1 VSRSLRDATLLA
13 ASIGGYAFTAALLVT
28 GFGNGQW
35 PFPGGDVVAYFEPAG
50 TAVRNG
56 TEVYVASPDFPG
68 FRYGPPWA
76 IAFAGL
82 GLGGAALIHA
92 LILVLDVVALW
103 VIAGGSPRRI
113 GLLLWFPLI
122 SFELAAGQLNL
133 LIAAALVLAQR
144 GVVWPLAAVSLA
156 KVWPV
161 LAVRPSD
168 LTRLLLA
175 GIAIAVV
182 TVPWLGLWPE
192 WIGALVGT
200 ADAPH
205 GPLIPIPLWLRL
217 VLAGGLLVL
226 RRPWSR
232 ALGASLASPNLYW
245 GQLVVL
251 VAPIALWFE
260 GRRLSSLEPHGP
272 AAMPNLS
279 PSVERRS

>member
-1 VSRSLRDATLLA
+1 VNRRLIENLLLA
-13 ASIGGYAFTAALLVT
+13 IAVGGYAFTAALLYT
-28 GFGNGQW
+28 GFSNGQW
-35 PFPGGDVVAYFEPAG
+35 PFPGGDVVAYFDSAG

-56 TEVYVASPDFPG
+56 GDVYVVSPDFPG

-76 IAFAGL
+76 VAFAGL

-92 LILVLDVVALW
+92 VILVLDVAALW
-103 VIAGGSPRRI
+103 VIAGGSARRL
-113 GLLLWFPLI
+113 GFMLWFPLI

-144 GVVWPLAAVSLA
+144 GVTWPLAAVSLA

-161 LAVRPSD
+161 LAVRPRD
-168 LTRLLLA
+168 LKGLLLA
-175 GIAIAVV
+175 GAAISVV

-217 VLAGGLLVL
+217 VGAVGLLAL
-226 RRPWSR
+226 QRPWSR

-245 GQLVVL
+245 GQLVVF

-260 GRRLSSLEPHGP
+260 SRRLSSVKPSGP
-272 AAMPNLS
+272 AALPTLS
-279 PSVERRS
+279 PSMERRS